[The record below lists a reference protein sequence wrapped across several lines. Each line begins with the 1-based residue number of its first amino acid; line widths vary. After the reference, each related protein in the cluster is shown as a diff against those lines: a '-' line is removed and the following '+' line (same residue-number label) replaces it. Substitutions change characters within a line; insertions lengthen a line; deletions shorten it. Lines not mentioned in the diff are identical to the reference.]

1 MGDSGL
7 ASDMGLSVSGLLETF
22 SSFWSTRYSM
32 DKYWQACW
40 LQGMGGVGGRGS
52 MAGSGRWAS

>member
-1 MGDSGL
+1 MVDSGQ
-7 ASDMGLSVSGLLETF
+7 ASGMGLLVSGLLETF

-40 LQGMGGVGGRGS
+40 LQGMGGVGGHGL
-52 MAGSGRWAS
+52 MAGNGRWAS